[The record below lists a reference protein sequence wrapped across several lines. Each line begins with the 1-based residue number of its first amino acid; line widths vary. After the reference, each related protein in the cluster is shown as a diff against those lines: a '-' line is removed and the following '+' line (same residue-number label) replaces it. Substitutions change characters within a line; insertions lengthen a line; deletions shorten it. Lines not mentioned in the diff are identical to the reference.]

1 VDTKLR
7 TLFILIAASICTSAV
22 VPSFAGA
29 GVLHLESCAAF
40 RDNAAELA
48 VNGQVWQGFGAGG
61 YGFVNRCSQG
71 GSLQIVANKNAA
83 YGENGQWRTIT
94 PPSLGIVAVYTPAN
108 DVLMNPY
115 LGANGWKA
123 GYFWSGGTQGIAD
136 GGKCCGAM
144 DYAVGINRADLHGS
158 RYFGFQTT
166 CGASSCPLPADSSEL
181 LDLRGIILEAVDNT
195 PPAVRPVGP
204 VNLWTHVG
212 GYVRG
217 TWPMSFQAS
226 DDSGICAMYE
236 AVDGQ
241 TFSGP
246 VDPKPNHGSWTQ
258 CPTPQTTAATVDTT
272 RYHDGPLLLT
282 GFAADAAAPANASS
296 PAQTL
301 HVDNQPVTLSL
312 SGPTDAP
319 STAGVETVAA
329 TAAAGPSGVAGI
341 ACSLDGAPYVWRPGA
356 SAQVPVTGV
365 GQHQVSC
372 YGQNSA
378 QDVYG
383 APARSSTGNWA
394 LSIRRPTVIGAS
406 FARIVDSLRCRR
418 RSEKIRVPAHWV
430 AVSDHGTLIH
440 VRVPARTQKVNV
452 THCHPRL
459 VRQRRRVHGRWEVIR
474 VPVFPHLVQRSV
486 ERVGFGK
493 RTAVSGW
500 LGMADGTAL
509 AGQTV
514 RILTTPD
521 DGSGRFAPTVSATT
535 AADGT
540 WTAKLPA
547 GPSRLVEAVY
557 GGSATTEPVG
567 SADVRIA
574 VPARL
579 RIRVAPVH
587 VRWGTRIVISG
598 RLQGGYIPVSKTAVA
613 QLLRLRIGVQGVS
626 ETAGI
631 PDVTPRG
638 RFRTTYCFNSG
649 HGVAHFWFS
658 VSTLNEADYPF
669 ARAGSRRA
677 AVTVGPRVARHP
689 C

>member
-1 VDTKLR
+1 M
-7 TLFILIAASICTSAV
+7 AS
-22 VPSFAGA
+22 
-29 GVLHLESCAAF
+29 
-40 RDNAAELA
+40 
-48 VNGQVWQGFGAGG
+48 
-61 YGFVNRCSQG
+61 
-71 GSLQIVANKNAA
+71 
-83 YGENGQWRTIT
+83 
-94 PPSLGIVAVYTPAN
+94 
-108 DVLMNPY
+108 
-115 LGANGWKA
+115 
-123 GYFWSGGTQGIAD
+123 
-136 GGKCCGAM
+136 
-144 DYAVGINRADLHGS
+144 
-158 RYFGFQTT
+158 
-166 CGASSCPLPADSSEL
+166 
-181 LDLRGIILEAVDNT
+181 
-195 PPAVRPVGP
+195 
-204 VNLWTHVG
+204 
-212 GYVRG
+212 
-217 TWPMSFQAS
+217 
-226 DDSGICAMYE
+226 
-236 AVDGQ
+236 
-241 TFSGP
+241 
-246 VDPKPNHGSWTQ
+246 
-258 CPTPQTTAATVDTT
+258 TVDTT
-272 RYHDGPLLLT
+272 RYHDGPLSLT
-282 GFAADAAAPANASS
+282 GFAADAAAPANTSS

-319 STAGVETVAA
+319 STAGVQAITA

-341 ACSLDGAPYVWRPGA
+341 ACSLDGAPYVWRPGS
-356 SAQVPVTGV
+356 SAQIAVQGV
-365 GQHQVSC
+365 GQHQVNC
-372 YGQNSA
+372 YAQNNA

-383 APARSSTGNWA
+383 APARSSTGAWA

-430 AVSDHGTLIH
+430 TVSVHGTPTH
-440 VRVPARTQKVNV
+440 VRVPARTQKVKV

-459 VRQRRRVHGRWEVIR
+459 VRQRRRVHGRWKVIR
-474 VPVFPHLVQRSV
+474 VPLFPHLVQRSV

-493 RTAVSGW
+493 RTGVSGW

-509 AGQTV
+509 GGQTV
-514 RILTTPD
+514 LILTTAD
-521 DGSGRFAPTVSATT
+521 DGSGRFAPTASTIT

-540 WTAKLPA
+540 WTATLPA

-579 RIRVAPVH
+579 RILVAPVR
-587 VRWGTRIVISG
+587 VPWGTRIVVSG
-598 RLQGGYIPVSKTAVA
+598 RLEGGHIPVSKTAVA

-631 PDVTPRG
+631 PAVTPRG

-649 HGVAHFWFS
+649 RGVAHFWFS

-669 ARAGSRRA
+669 ARASSRRA